1 MGYTVRITKRQL
13 RYFSKLAKTEGKVL
27 IKHLPDSSD
36 FSSKEGSWK
45 NYWLSLMKKSWPK
58 VGAGKEEQV
67 GCHVVDIETGC
78 VYICPRSGN
87 ENTTLLGMKMN
98 AFSLSIAIFL
108 SPLGLKTQITK
119 VLVNLLRKLFQR
131 HYRKFRCFRA
141 IFW

>member
-45 NYWLSLMKKSWPK
+45 NYWLSLMKKSWPQ

-67 GCHVVDIETGC
+67 GCHFVDIETGC

-87 ENTTLLGMKMN
+87 ENTTIIGHEDER
-98 AFSLSIAIFL
+98 IF
-108 SPLGLKTQITK
+108 I
-119 VLVNLLRKLFQR
+119 VNRNLLVP
-131 HYRKFRCFRA
+131 FRLEDSNYEGPCKSPQEA
-141 IFW
+141 LSKALSKISLL

>member
-58 VGAGKEEQV
+58 VQGKKNKSV
-67 GCHVVDIETGC
+67 A
-78 VYICPRSGN
+78 
-87 ENTTLLGMKMN
+87 M
-98 AFSLSIAIFL
+98 SLILKQDVSIFAQEAVMRIQLIIGHEDERIF
-108 SPLGLKTQITK
+108 I
-119 VLVNLLRKLFQR
+119 VNRNLLVP
-131 HYRKFRCFRA
+131 FRLEDSNYEGPCKSPQEA
-141 IFW
+141 LSKALSKISLL

>member
-67 GCHVVDIETGC
+67 GCHVVDIKTGC

-87 ENTTLLGMKMN
+87 ENTTIIGHEDERIFIVNRNLLVPFRLEDSNYEGPCKSPQE
-98 AFSLSIAIFL
+98 SLSKAL
-108 SPLGLKTQITK
+108 SKIS
-119 VLVNLLRKLFQR
+119 LL
-131 HYRKFRCFRA
+131 
-141 IFW
+141 